1 MMRFSCIL
9 FTIYFCRCKLYRSR
23 SKALHVG
30 LFRAIP
36 SYTLLMQAEMPRI
49 RVAAVSRVN
58 IRLGYDRLVC
68 PKRSS
73 PWQSIGG
80 DSRMRPL
87 SNSVECPDVMDPE
100 RRSVSSGAV
109 VALCRTVAGRVPA
122 CKCRAERV
130 QLRGRLVPL
139 QGYQVRSGE
148 VQRSSA
154 EPGLSGAIRG
164 LQVPWTP
171 AIPHRAVTRS
181 CARCFPLDWLLPAK
195 TQLPPYGGLLE
206 SELKC
211 LRSHPTPL
219 RFYPQ
224 ALSGAPALS

>member
-1 MMRFSCIL
+1 
-9 FTIYFCRCKLYRSR
+9 
-23 SKALHVG
+23 
-30 LFRAIP
+30 
-36 SYTLLMQAEMPRI
+36 MPRI

-87 SNSVECPDVMDPE
+87 SNSAECPDVMDPE
-100 RRSVSSGAV
+100 RGSVSSGAV
-109 VALCRTVAGRVPA
+109 VALCRTVAGCVPA

-139 QGYQVRSGE
+139 QSYQVRSGE

-164 LQVPWTP
+164 LQVFPGSVDSCIGYYLRKRSCRHTAAYGSLSLSVCVATLP
-171 AIPHRAVTRS
+171 YSGSPHRHSQGLQCFLSRS
-181 CARCFPLDWLLPAK
+181 
-195 TQLPPYGGLLE
+195 
-206 SELKC
+206 
-211 LRSHPTPL
+211 PT
-219 RFYPQ
+219 
-224 ALSGAPALS
+224 LSGSFQKNLKLS

>member
-1 MMRFSCIL
+1 
-9 FTIYFCRCKLYRSR
+9 
-23 SKALHVG
+23 
-30 LFRAIP
+30 
-36 SYTLLMQAEMPRI
+36 MPQI

-87 SNSVECPDVMDPE
+87 SNSAECPDVMDPE
-100 RRSVSSGAV
+100 RGSVSSGAV

-139 QGYQVRSGE
+139 SGYQVRSGE

-164 LQVPWTP
+164 LRGNQGLTGASRFRGLLLSLTAQLRAAALGVLRCIVYYLRNRSCRHTAAYGSLSLSVCVATLPYSGS
-171 AIPHRAVTRS
+171 PHRHSQGLQCFLSRS
-181 CARCFPLDWLLPAK
+181 
-195 TQLPPYGGLLE
+195 
-206 SELKC
+206 
-211 LRSHPTPL
+211 PT
-219 RFYPQ
+219 
-224 ALSGAPALS
+224 LSGSFQKNLRLSLIL

>member
-1 MMRFSCIL
+1 
-9 FTIYFCRCKLYRSR
+9 
-23 SKALHVG
+23 
-30 LFRAIP
+30 
-36 SYTLLMQAEMPRI
+36 MPRI

-87 SNSVECPDVMDPE
+87 PNSVECPDVMDPE

-154 EPGLSGAIRG
+154 EPGLFGAIRG
-164 LQVPWTP
+164 LQVLPGSVDSCYP
-171 AIPHRAVTRS
+171 SPRS
-181 CARCFPLDWLLPAK
+181 SAAALL
-195 TQLPPYGGLLE
+195 
-206 SELKC
+206 
-211 LRSHPTPL
+211 R
-219 RFYPQ
+219 
-224 ALSGAPALS
+224 

>member
-1 MMRFSCIL
+1 
-9 FTIYFCRCKLYRSR
+9 
-23 SKALHVG
+23 
-30 LFRAIP
+30 
-36 SYTLLMQAEMPRI
+36 MPRI

-58 IRLGYDRLVC
+58 IRIGYDRLVC

-87 SNSVECPDVMDPE
+87 SNSAECPDVMDPE
-100 RRSVSSGAV
+100 RGSVSSGAV

-164 LQVPWTP
+164 LQVLPGSVDSCYP
-171 AIPHRAVTRS
+171 SPRS
-181 CARCFPLDWLLPAK
+181 CAAALGVLRCIGYYLRKRSCRHTAAYGSLSLSVCVATLPYSGSPHRHS
-195 TQLPPYGGLLE
+195 QGLQCFL
-206 SELKC
+206 S
-211 LRSHPTPL
+211 RSPTPF
-219 RFYPQ
+219 RFFPKKSKTLFNLIELYISRAAQ
-224 ALSGAPALS
+224 YLFSYCHHFA

>member
-1 MMRFSCIL
+1 
-9 FTIYFCRCKLYRSR
+9 
-23 SKALHVG
+23 
-30 LFRAIP
+30 
-36 SYTLLMQAEMPRI
+36 MPQI

-87 SNSVECPDVMDPE
+87 SNSAECPDVMDPE
-100 RRSVSSGAV
+100 RGSVGSGAV

-122 CKCRAERV
+122 CNCRAERV

-139 QGYQVRSGE
+139 QGYQVRSGKIQ

-164 LQVPWTP
+164 LQVLPVPWTP

-181 CARCFPLDWLLPAK
+181 CAAALGVLRCIGYYLRKRSCRHTAAYGSLSLSVCVATLLHSGSTHRHSQGLRCFLN
-195 TQLPPYGGLLE
+195 
-206 SELKC
+206 
-211 LRSHPTPL
+211 RSP
-219 RFYPQ
+219 
-224 ALSGAPALS
+224 ALSGSFQKNLRLSLIL

>member
-1 MMRFSCIL
+1 
-9 FTIYFCRCKLYRSR
+9 
-23 SKALHVG
+23 
-30 LFRAIP
+30 
-36 SYTLLMQAEMPRI
+36 MPQI
-49 RVAAVSRVN
+49 RVVAVIRVT

-68 PKRSS
+68 PKRSL

-87 SNSVECPDVMDPE
+87 SNSAECPDVMDPE
-100 RRSVSSGAV
+100 RGSVSSGAV

-164 LQVPWTP
+164 LQVLPGSVDSCYPSPRSSAAALGVLRCIGYYLRKRSCRHTAAYGSLSLSVCVATLP
-171 AIPHRAVTRS
+171 YSGSPHRHSQGLQCFLSRS
-181 CARCFPLDWLLPAK
+181 
-195 TQLPPYGGLLE
+195 
-206 SELKC
+206 
-211 LRSHPTPL
+211 PTPF
-219 RFYPQ
+219 RFFPKKSKTLFNLIELYISRDAQ
-224 ALSGAPALS
+224 YLFSYCHHFA

>member
-1 MMRFSCIL
+1 MRD
-9 FTIYFCRCKLYRSR
+9 
-23 SKALHVG
+23 
-30 LFRAIP
+30 P
-36 SYTLLMQAEMPRI
+36 LLRQAEMPRI
-49 RVAAVSRVN
+49 RVAAVSGVN

-87 SNSVECPDVMDPE
+87 SNSAECPDVMDPE
-100 RRSVSSGAV
+100 RGSVSSGAV

-148 VQRSSA
+148 IQVQRSSA

-164 LQVPWTP
+164 LQV
-171 AIPHRAVTRS
+171 
-181 CARCFPLDWLLPAK
+181 
-195 TQLPPYGGLLE
+195 
-206 SELKC
+206 
-211 LRSHPTPL
+211 
-219 RFYPQ
+219 
-224 ALSGAPALS
+224 LSGPGGSCRPLPRSSAQLR

>member
-1 MMRFSCIL
+1 
-9 FTIYFCRCKLYRSR
+9 
-23 SKALHVG
+23 
-30 LFRAIP
+30 
-36 SYTLLMQAEMPRI
+36 MPRI

-181 CARCFPLDWLLPAK
+181 CAAALGVFRWISYYLRKRSCRHTAAYGSLSLSVSVATLPYSGSPHRHSQGLQCFL
-195 TQLPPYGGLLE
+195 
-206 SELKC
+206 S
-211 LRSHPTPL
+211 RSPT
-219 RFYPQ
+219 
-224 ALSGAPALS
+224 LSGSFQKNLRLS